1 MFLDIL
7 IFKVGTVNFALSRRR
22 FFGILIIGGD
32 SSVSSGS
39 GSVYVVCGLRLL
51 RLLVVM
57 VGVIWS
63 LLSGTS
69 IACKGFWVELGS
81 LTN

>member
-1 MFLDIL
+1 VFLDIL
-7 IFKVGTVNFALSRRR
+7 IFKVGTVNFALSRRL
-22 FFGILIIGGD
+22 FFGILIIGRD
-32 SSVSSGS
+32 SSISSGS

-69 IACKGFWVELGS
+69 IACRGFGVELGS